1 MCVRPGFLVLDFRW
15 FPHRL
20 LLSIKIAGLN
30 SPCVRETIR
39 HLTDAR
45 TFSETIGL
53 GQAQVWEKN
62 YDVTVHQ
69 RSKSVW
75 IAVGDYMGE
84 RLETKD
90 SSAST
95 ALKRWQEAAR
105 YRGN

>member
-1 MCVRPGFLVLDFRW
+1 
-15 FPHRL
+15 
-20 LLSIKIAGLN
+20 
-30 SPCVRETIR
+30 
-39 HLTDAR
+39 LTDAR

-53 GQAQVWEKN
+53 GQAQGWKGAMTYQVKVWEKN